1 MNIDPRVLKTLL
13 QLQMS
18 SNLNASGSNAGGA
31 ADNASMFNAVLQQL
45 MSSESDN
52 SAGLSNIASALSNAG
67 ALNNE
72 SASAMFL
79 QPLVAASYGSSTA
92 PQGVSEANGAQ
103 LSAAPVSGGSNAA
116 YDDLINQ
123 AGAKY
128 GVSPSLIKAVIDT
141 ESSFNANA
149 VSGAGAKG
157 LMQLMDGTAR
167 GLGVTDSFD
176 PQQNIEGGTKFL
188 AYLLDKYGGNEK
200 AALAAYNAGPG
211 RVDRAGIKTN
221 EDFTSLMGNLPKET
235 QRYVGK
241 VLGALGEYTA

>member
-18 SNLNASGSNAGGA
+18 SNLGSADSNASGGT
-31 ADNASMFNAVLQQL
+31 DNASMFNAVLQQL
-45 MSSESDN
+45 MSDPD
-52 SAGLSNIASALSNAG
+52 SNGAALSALSNAG
-67 ALNNE
+67 ALNND
-72 SASAMFL
+72 STSAMFL
-79 QPLVAASYGSSTA
+79 QPLVAASYGSSA
-92 PQGVSEANGAQ
+92 AQQGISQASGTE
-103 LSAAPVSGGSNAA
+103 LSSAPVSGGSNSS
-116 YDDLINQ
+116 YDELINQ
-123 AGAKY
+123 AGSKY

-149 VSGAGAKG
+149 ESGAGAKG

-221 EDFTSLMGNLPKET
+221 EDFTALMGNLPKET
-235 QRYVGK
+235 QKYVGK
-241 VLGALGEYTA
+241 VLGAMGEYTA

>member
-18 SNLNASGSNAGGA
+18 SNLNASGASANGA
-31 ADNASMFNAVLQQL
+31 SDNASMFNAVLQQL
-45 MSSESDN
+45 MSSSDN
-52 SAGLSNIASALSNAG
+52 SAALSALSNAG

-79 QPLVAASYGSSTA
+79 QPLVAASYGSSA
-92 PQGVSEANGAQ
+92 ALQGVSDVSGTE
-103 LSAAPVSGGSNAA
+103 LSSAPVSGGSNAA

-149 VSGAGAKG
+149 ESHAGAKG

-176 PQQNIEGGTKFL
+176 PKQNIEGGTKFL
-188 AYLLDKYGGNEK
+188 AYLLDKYDGNEK

-221 EDFTSLMGNLPKET
+221 EDFTALIGNLPKET
-235 QRYVGK
+235 QKYVGK
-241 VLGALGEYTA
+241 VLGALNEYTA

>member
-18 SNLNASGSNAGGA
+18 TNLNANGANATGA
-31 ADNASMFNAVLQQL
+31 SDNASMFNAVLQQL
-45 MSSESDN
+45 MSSSDN
-52 SAGLSNIASALSNAG
+52 SAALSALSDAG

-72 SASAMFL
+72 STSAMFL
-79 QPLVAASYGSSTA
+79 QPLVAASYGSSSA
-92 PQGVSEANGAQ
+92 LQGVSDIGGTE
-103 LSAAPVSGGSNAA
+103 LSSAPVSAGSNAA

-123 AGAKY
+123 AGAKH

-149 VSGAGAKG
+149 ESHAGAKG

-188 AYLLDKYGGNEK
+188 AYLLEKYDGNEK

-221 EDFTSLMGNLPKET
+221 EDFTAQMGNLPKET
-235 QRYVGK
+235 QKYVGK
-241 VLGALGEYTA
+241 VLGALNEYTA